1 MSKQQKQL
9 LLVAALLFLF
19 WKFKNRQPAFRA
31 AYEPDGAGAGEVES
45 QDDYFYG
52 GGGSGYVASGSDGT
66 DSQNYDPA
74 SDYTEPD
81 SGLNQWGFPGDFK
94 PGGTNPVRKPIKP
107 LPTAGDKPYVAGKS
121 LARILR

>member
-52 GGGSGYVASGSDGT
+52 GGGS
-66 DSQNYDPA
+66 YDPS